1 MAQWHYL
8 HIGDEVLPYIRDR
21 DVTDGEIATMLIE
34 NPRRFF
40 ETAASGG

>member
-1 MAQWHYL
+1 
-8 HIGDEVLPYIRDR
+8 VLPYIRDR

-34 NPRRFF
+34 NPRLFF